1 MKKAKK
7 LYVCQACGAQFPKWM
22 GRCTECGE
30 WDALTEE
37 KPVVVSDNAKEKLA
51 FGGKTILP
59 QSINEVTLNSEN
71 RIQSGIEEFDRVLGG
86 GLVLG
91 SLVLIGGDPGI
102 GKSTLMLQAL
112 QGLAQKGHTV
122 LYVSGEESVSQL
134 RMRSERLG
142 ALSANLL
149 VLSEVDIDGI
159 IQMVENQQPD
169 VMVVDSIQ
177 TMFNREISSAPG
189 TVSQVREAT
198 VKLMLLAKKTNL
210 PTLLVGHVTKEG
222 AIAGPRM
229 LEHMVDTVLYF
240 EGDRD
245 HLFRVLRAV
254 KNRFGST
261 NEIGVFEMKGV
272 GLTEVPNPSAMFLS
286 ERSAAVPGSIVTAS
300 MEGTRPILA
309 EVQALVATST
319 FGTPRR
325 TVLGTDTNRVALLA
339 AVVEKKLGL
348 SLVGQDIFVN
358 IAGGLRLNEP
368 AVDLAVAM
376 AIVSSYLNKELPQR
390 CIIVGEVGLTGE
402 IRAVPQL
409 EQRLYEAAKMGF
421 DMCLVPNTGLKAIQ
435 PPKGVKLLGVK
446 NIEEATAILF

>member
-30 WDALTEE
+30 WDVLTEE
-37 KPVVVSDNAKEKLA
+37 TPVVAGDNTKDKLA

-59 QSINEVTLNSEN
+59 QPINEVTLNSEN
-71 RIQSGIEEFDRVLGG
+71 RIQSGIGEFDRVLGG

-149 VLSEVDIDGI
+149 VASEVDIDGI
-159 IQMVENQQPD
+159 IQMAEVQKPD
-169 VMVVDSIQ
+169 VIVVDSIQ
-177 TMFNREISSAPG
+177 TMFNRELSSAPG

-261 NEIGVFEMKGV
+261 NEIGVFEMKGA

-368 AVDLAVAM
+368 AVDLAVSM

-435 PPKGVKLLGVK
+435 APKGVKMLGIK
-446 NIEEATAILF
+446 NMEEATNILF

>member
-7 LYVCQACGAQFPKWM
+7 IYACQACGAQFPKWM

-30 WDALTEE
+30 WDSLVEE
-37 KPVVVSDNAKEKLA
+37 KPVSATDNIKDKLA
-51 FGGKTILP
+51 FGGKTIAP
-59 QSINEVTLNSEN
+59 QPINEVELNREN
-71 RIQSGIEEFDRVLGG
+71 RLSSGIEEFDRVLGG

-112 QGLAQKGHTV
+112 QGLAQNGHKV

-142 ALSANLL
+142 ALSPNLF
-149 VLSEVDIDGI
+149 VAAEVDIEAI
-159 IQMVENQQPD
+159 IHTAEAQKPT
-169 VMVVDSIQ
+169 VMVVDSVQ
-177 TMFNREISSAPG
+177 TMFNRELSSAPG
-189 TVSQVREAT
+189 TVSQVRETT

-210 PTLLVGHVTKEG
+210 PILLVGHVTKDG
-222 AIAGPRM
+222 AIAGPRL
-229 LEHMVDTVLYF
+229 LEHMVDSVLYF

-261 NEIGVFEMKGV
+261 NEIGVFEMKGL
-272 GLTEVPNPSAMFLS
+272 GLAEVPNPSAMFLS

-339 AVVEKKLGL
+339 AVIEKKLGL
-348 SLVGQDIFVN
+348 SMIGQDIFIN
-358 IAGGLRLNEP
+358 IAGGLRINEP
-368 AVDLAVAM
+368 AVDLAIAM
-376 AIVSSYLNKELPQR
+376 AITSSFLNKELPQR

-421 DMCLVPNTGLKAIQ
+421 NMCLVPTTGLKSVQA
-435 PPKGVKLLGVK
+435 PKGTKMLGIK
-446 NIEEATAILF
+446 NIEEAVNILF